1 MMLPPDVWRSAMPAG
16 GCREWLSALT
26 SSVITGAVVAAK
38 VRRHGLAGEH
48 GRRDYRHWRQQS
60 NGPDN
65 DSVQTTE
72 AIETVKETGSAFEP
86 DIHRTDGW
94 ESPAQVVTQW
104 HLHVGARIRKS
115 PTE

>member
-86 DIHRTDGW
+86 DIHRTDGQ
-94 ESPAQVVTQW
+94 PGRARP
-104 HLHVGARIRKS
+104 HLVGHHCRN
-115 PTE
+115 